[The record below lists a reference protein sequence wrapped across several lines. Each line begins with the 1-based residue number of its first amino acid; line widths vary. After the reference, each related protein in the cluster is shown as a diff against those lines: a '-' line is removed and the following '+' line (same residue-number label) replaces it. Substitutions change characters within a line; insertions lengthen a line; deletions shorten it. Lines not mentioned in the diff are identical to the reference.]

1 MTTTFSLA
9 DTWDRASQP
18 IGQIAVDLPGS
29 TAVFR
34 RLKLDF
40 CCGGQIALR
49 QACDDKGLAVDAVV
63 AELALLVRPENPP
76 VPQAPAEMI
85 DHILTRYHA
94 VRRAQLPELIR
105 MARRVEA
112 VHRAHPDVPT
122 GLAGH
127 LEAIEAEM
135 LEHMAKEETI
145 LFPMLKAGGRG
156 MAMHPI
162 GVMREEHT
170 SHGQQLER
178 LMALT
183 HDATPPQGACNTW
196 RALYAGIGQFSD
208 DLIAH
213 IHLENNQLFPQFE
226 TQRAGCC

>member
-1 MTTTFSLA
+1 MDTAFASA
-9 DTWDRASQP
+9 DTLNRASQP

-29 TAVFR
+29 TAIFR

-40 CCGGQIALR
+40 CCGGQIALQ
-49 QACDDKGLAVDAVV
+49 QACDNKGLAVDAVL
-63 AELALLVRPENPP
+63 AELAALERTECAAA
-76 VPQAPAEMI
+76 PQAPAEMI

-94 VRRAQLPELIR
+94 VHREQLPELIR

-112 VHRAHPDVPT
+112 VHREHPDVPA
-122 GLAGH
+122 GLAAH

-135 LEHMAKEETI
+135 LEHMAKEENI
-145 LFPMLKAGGRG
+145 LFPMLKGGGRG
-156 MAMHPI
+156 MAVNPI

-170 SHGQQLER
+170 SHGEQLDR
-178 LMALT
+178 LLAMT

-196 RALYAGIGQFSD
+196 RALYAGITQFSD
-208 DLIAH
+208 DLVAH

-226 TQRAGCC
+226 PGRPACC